1 MANEAKIARALIS
14 VTDKTGVVEFARSLQ
29 DTYGVEIISTGGTAR
44 ALEEGG
50 VTVVPIEEYTGFP
63 EMMDGRV
70 KTLHPMVH
78 GGLLA
83 RRDSEQHMAEA
94 AEHGIGMIDMVVV
107 NLYEFEKTVA
117 KPDVTFADAIE
128 HIDIGGPSMLRS
140 AAKNA
145 DSVTVVSDPSDYEA
159 ILAEMAEHDG
169 ATTLETR
176 RRLQVKVYTTTAAY
190 DGAISTWLAA
200 QASGSADAALTADG
214 EFAAPAT
221 MGMKL
226 EKAQDLRYGENP
238 QQAAAVYRFDAA
250 NAPLFSSAAP
260 LVGAE
265 QLQGKPRSYNN
276 FLDAEAAWNAVRE
289 FDEPGVIILK
299 HQNPCGSA
307 VAGDVTE
314 AYDRAFA
321 CDPKSAFG
329 GIVAVN
335 REVPLSLVE
344 HFADRDKLFVEVLIA
359 PSFSPEA
366 LERLAKR
373 PNLRVLATGGASGHA
388 KLEMRTVDGGM
399 LVQRVDTVDEDPAT
413 FTFPTERKPTDA
425 EMRDLM
431 FAWKVCKTVK
441 SNAILIAKNEM
452 GIGMGPGTFTFPTER
467 KPTDAEMRDLMFAW
481 KVCKTVKSNAILIAK
496 NEMGI
501 GMGPGQ
507 PNRVDSALLA
517 CQRADEVCERLGQE
531 AGGYACASDA
541 FFPFR
546 DNVDTLAAHGVTAII
561 QPGGSVRDEESIDAC
576 NEHGIA
582 MVFTG
587 TRHFRH

>member
-1 MANEAKIARALIS
+1 M
-14 VTDKTGVVEFARSLQ
+14 
-29 DTYGVEIISTGGTAR
+29 
-44 ALEEGG
+44 
-50 VTVVPIEEYTGFP
+50 
-63 EMMDGRV
+63 
-70 KTLHPMVH
+70 
-78 GGLLA
+78 
-83 RRDSEQHMAEA
+83 
-94 AEHGIGMIDMVVV
+94 
-107 NLYEFEKTVA
+107 
-117 KPDVTFADAIE
+117 
-128 HIDIGGPSMLRS
+128 
-140 AAKNA
+140 
-145 DSVTVVSDPSDYEA
+145 
-159 ILAEMAEHDG
+159 
-169 ATTLETR
+169 
-176 RRLQVKVYTTTAAY
+176 
-190 DGAISTWLAA
+190 
-200 QASGSADAALTADG
+200 
-214 EFAAPAT
+214 
-221 MGMKL
+221 
-226 EKAQDLRYGENP
+226 
-238 QQAAAVYRFDAA
+238 
-250 NAPLFSSAAP
+250 
-260 LVGAE
+260 
-265 QLQGKPRSYNN
+265 
-276 FLDAEAAWNAVRE
+276 RE
-289 FDEPGVIILK
+289 LDEPGVVILK

-307 VAGDVTE
+307 VAADVTE

-359 PSFSPEA
+359 PSFTPEA
-366 LERLAKR
+366 LERLSKR
-373 PNLRVLATGGASGHA
+373 ANLRVLATGGAAGHA

-399 LVQRVDTVDEDPAT
+399 LVQRVDTVEEDPA
-413 FTFPTERKPTDA
+413 
-425 EMRDLM
+425 
-431 FAWKVCKTVK
+431 
-441 SNAILIAKNEM
+441 
-452 GIGMGPGTFTFPTER
+452 TFTFPTER